1 VAQYYVLFRE
11 ENSSDAIPVKAK
23 ISKTGGL
30 TVETEALNLED
41 DEEEATEAP
50 SGVPKTPTRKG

>member
-1 VAQYYVLFRE
+1 VAQYYVLFTE

-30 TVETEALNLED
+30 TVDTEALNLED
-41 DEEEATEAP
+41 DEEEEAP
-50 SGVPKTPTRKG
+50 KVPTRRS

>member
-1 VAQYYVLFRE
+1 VQYYVLFTE

-30 TVETEALNLED
+30 TVETEALNLEE

-50 SGVPKTPTRKG
+50 GSVPKAPTRKG